1 MNSVIVLNKSAG
13 MTSFSACRRVA
24 SILGEK
30 KAGHAGT
37 LDPNASGV
45 LIVCTGS
52 TSRLIEYFP
61 KDSKEYIAGIRF
73 GMVSDTQDIW
83 GEVIRTCSP
92 AFSAEELEEALHSFT
107 GKIEQ
112 QTPAYSARKLNGRPF
127 YEYARKGVETQRPVR
142 TVTIEQIELISADI
156 PMEAE
161 IRVRC
166 SEGTYIRTL
175 ADDIGRK
182 LGCGAV
188 MSSLVR
194 TKCCR
199 YDMTQAHTL
208 EEISAAVSSGTVGDL
223 LLSPDDP
230 IRHLPKA
237 AVCRSYEEMMLTG
250 AEVPLSGFTVSSG
263 TLVKGCTVR
272 LYAEGGFSG
281 IGIVTENGIKPKK
294 VMVDAK

>member
-1 MNSVIVLNKSAG
+1 MNSVIVLNKPAG
-13 MTSFSACRRVA
+13 MTSFSACRRAA
-24 SILGEK
+24 SLLGEK

-52 TSRLIEYFP
+52 SSRLIEYFP

-83 GEVIRTCSP
+83 GEVIETCRP
-92 AFSAEELEEALHSFT
+92 VFSSGDLEEVLRSFI
-107 GKIEQ
+107 GEIEQ

-142 TVTIEQIELISADI
+142 TVTIEQIELISTDT
-156 PMEAE
+156 PMEAV

-194 TKCCR
+194 TKCCG
-199 YDMTQAHTL
+199 YDISQAHTL
-208 EEISAAVSSGTVGDL
+208 EEISVAVSSGTAGDL
-223 LLSPDDP
+223 LLSSDDP

-237 AVCRSYEEMMLTG
+237 VVSHSYEAMMLAG
-250 AEVPLSGFTVSSG
+250 SKVPISGFTVSCGSIAEG
-263 TLVKGCTVR
+263 GAVR
-272 LYAEGGFSG
+272 LYAESGFSG
-281 IGIVTENGIKPKK
+281 IGIVTGNGIKPKK